1 MNNTKIVKENLK
13 NKIDSIVLKIKNIKK
28 TANQNSL
35 NNVLERHSLLQE
47 NLNNLMLKKNI
58 IKENKILKRKLYDE
72 EIIFRNLIDV
82 RKEEKEMIKK
92 QYLDSINE
100 NNIVDMMNQI
110 DDKLKEFDKETKR
123 LIFFSQEKITNLK
136 NKINRGNEIYTINQS
151 RKVMEKQRLNKIYSS
166 EIDALIHQKKVLNIQ
181 LENYNE
187 DYKFLNTT
195 IENIKNELQIII
207 INIEI
212 MDSKFNEDIKKDR
225 NKNVS
230 ELKEKEK
237 LFEIKNDETKEKIV
251 HLKKLIEEIKDNFY
265 KEQKEL
271 QNQKNKLKV
280 NSNNLLKDISELKND
295 IEIEEENFNSQKKKY
310 ELRIKY
316 LVDRLQKENHLN

>member
-1 MNNTKIVKENLK
+1 
-13 NKIDSIVLKIKNIKK
+13 
-28 TANQNSL
+28 
-35 NNVLERHSLLQE
+35 
-47 NLNNLMLKKNI
+47 
-58 IKENKILKRKLYDE
+58 
-72 EIIFRNLIDV
+72 
-82 RKEEKEMIKK
+82 
-92 QYLDSINE
+92 
-100 NNIVDMMNQI
+100 
-110 DDKLKEFDKETKR
+110 
-123 LIFFSQEKITNLK
+123 
-136 NKINRGNEIYTINQS
+136 
-151 RKVMEKQRLNKIYSS
+151 
-166 EIDALIHQKKVLNIQ
+166 
-181 LENYNE
+181 
-187 DYKFLNTT
+187 
-195 IENIKNELQIII
+195 
-207 INIEI
+207 